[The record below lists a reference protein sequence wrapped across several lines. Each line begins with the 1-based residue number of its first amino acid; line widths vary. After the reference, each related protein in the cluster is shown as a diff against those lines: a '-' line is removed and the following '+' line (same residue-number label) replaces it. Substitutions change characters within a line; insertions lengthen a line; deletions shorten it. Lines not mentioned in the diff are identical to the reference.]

1 MLLMQCI
8 FAYMSFFRV
17 PNHTLKLKAP
27 DQPQSA
33 REESL
38 LTRDITWLL
47 VQRFVCK
54 FFIKISKAVNVFL
67 KTYSEIKST

>member
-1 MLLMQCI
+1 MLLTQYI
-8 FAYMSFFRV
+8 FAYMSFFRF

-38 LTRDITWLL
+38 LTRDIT
-47 VQRFVCK
+47 
-54 FFIKISKAVNVFL
+54 
-67 KTYSEIKST
+67 